1 MKRTIFAP
9 MLATALMLVC
19 FSFAKADTLAV
30 YGNTTQ
36 VNGPNGPAWQLT
48 SNTNIPPT
56 PGYAGVYVQTSSL
69 TVSSLT
75 QLSVGYQMTQGT
87 FGGGSPRFSLVDS
100 SNHEAYIYFGT
111 PLGGG
116 SFSDPL
122 GGAYGSTGNYA
133 SLSSLDVRVY
143 SNGFGGFNSPNV
155 GKTWAEF
162 VAATGGT
169 QIGFVFLDLDGG
181 WAQTQVMQVNNFQI
195 NGTTYNPTSVPEPAS
210 MFLLGSG
217 LVVVGAKLRSRRKAK
232 SSSNNL

>member
-30 YGNTTQ
+30 YGNTTL

-48 SNTNIPPT
+48 SNMATPPA
-56 PGYAGVYVQTSSL
+56 YAGVYVQTNSL

-75 QLSVGYQMTQGT
+75 QLSTSYQMTQGT
-87 FGGGSPRFSLVDS
+87 FGGGSPRFSLIDS
-100 SNHEAYIYFGT
+100 SNNEAWIYFGT

-133 SLSSLDVRVY
+133 NLLSLDVRVY
-143 SNGFGGFNSPNV
+143 SNGFGGLNSPNT
-155 GKTWAEF
+155 GMTWAQF

-169 QIGFVFLDLDGG
+169 QIGFVSLDLDGG
-181 WAQTQVMQVNNFQI
+181 WLATQQMQVNNFQI

-217 LVVVGAKLRSRRKAK
+217 LVVVGAKLRKRRKAK
-232 SSSNNL
+232 MQ